1 MSKNIVRLTYLQY
14 FNDLEMVD
22 SYAWGV
28 VALTHLYKAITI
40 APVRKVK
47 VVVGYMFP
55 EVI

>member
-1 MSKNIVRLTYLQY
+1 MSKNIVHLTYLQY